1 MQLSIAPLYLE
12 VLGVAVLVLLEGRM
26 QQNAGTDEYP
36 HYDYCCSPCFAGR
49 SYATV
54 FHKSEKFI
62 DFYVAVLVLL
72 EGRMQ
77 QQKICSDSINIFPY
91 GSNDHPY
98 LKRVSH
104 FS

>member
-1 MQLSIAPLYLE
+1 MQLSKHGIRCHQHQI
-12 VLGVAVLVLLEGRM
+12 VAVLVLLEGRM
-26 QQNAGTDEYP
+26 QPYLRPRVQGGVQG
-36 HYDYCCSPCFAGR
+36 CSPCFAGR
-49 SYATV
+49 SYATYGEFV
-54 FHKSEKFI
+54 VKLDNRI
-62 DFYVAVLVLL
+62 VAVLVLL